1 MEKDLVGAM
10 EEEREEAGEGDE
22 VEMKDVVELLSSS
35 KGRAVKT
42 VYQIV
47 LNYLFIGPSCVDFF

>member
-10 EEEREEAGEGDE
+10 EEEGEEAGVGDE
-22 VEMKDVVELLSSS
+22 VEIKDVVELLPSS

-42 VYQIV
+42 VYQLV
-47 LNYLFIGPSCVDFF
+47 LNLIQ